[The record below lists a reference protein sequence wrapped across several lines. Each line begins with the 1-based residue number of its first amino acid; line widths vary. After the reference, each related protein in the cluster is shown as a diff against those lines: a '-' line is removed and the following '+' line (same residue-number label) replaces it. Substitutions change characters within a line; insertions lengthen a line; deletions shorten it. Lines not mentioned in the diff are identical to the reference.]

1 MFKLQNLSFLIS
13 FFLMFINLFTVSSCK
28 ENNEARAQAIDTLKM
43 VLHQTELALEI
54 DYPTIANRKKL
65 IESHRRWVDRFY
77 KKDMAPEVG
86 MMLAKYKGIQKV
98 YGQFVDNFESTAKTY
113 MSLVKEV
120 EHLQE
125 QGKDGNISNSKFKES
140 YVDLKERIGANY
152 KQAQFISS
160 NVLILEPDYQR
171 ISSRMDS
178 ELRMIA
184 ESDTLLKR
192 ILDDEEKSQK

>member
-1 MFKLQNLSFLIS
+1 M
-13 FFLMFINLFTVSSCK
+13 
-28 ENNEARAQAIDTLKM
+28 AIDTLQM

-77 KKDMAPEVG
+77 KKEMAPEVG

-98 YGQFVDNFESTAKTY
+98 YGQFIDNFESTAKTY

-120 EHLQE
+120 EHLEE
-125 QGKDGNISNSKFKES
+125 QDRAGNLSSAKFKERFA
-140 YVDLKERIGANY
+140 DLKLRIGENY

-160 NVLILEPDYQR
+160 NVLMLEPDYQR
-171 ISSRMDS
+171 ISSRIDS
-178 ELRMIA
+178 ELKMIA

-192 ILDDEEKSQK
+192 ILDDEEKSQN